1 MWSREL
7 HLTAVVVAANRG
19 SPTPGLGRRRQTTRD
34 RSRSTR
40 PPRDTASR
48 PAPAAFRLDQPV
60 DFLYWL
66 TLQTQLASGIGSVE
80 RQQQQFEAMDAS
92 LRSQLARDSG
102 PLGAAADQ
110 PFPVLLYTLSPLFA
124 IWHLTG
130 RT

>member
-1 MWSREL
+1 M
-7 HLTAVVVAANRG
+7 
-19 SPTPGLGRRRQTTRD
+19 
-34 RSRSTR
+34 
-40 PPRDTASR
+40 
-48 PAPAAFRLDQPV
+48 

-66 TLQTQLASGIGSVE
+66 TLQTQLAGGMGSVA
-80 RQQQQFEAMDAS
+80 QQQQFEAMDAS